1 MDRRHFLRTGAVG
14 LSAAALAGLV
24 PRVARAQSTTADLA
38 IVRGKGIAAMV
49 TRAVDALGGIG
60 HFVKSGETVLLK
72 PNAAWDRTP
81 ELGATT
87 HPEVVAALV
96 ALCKKAGAGKVIVAD
111 RTCHDAKKSFESS
124 GILVAA
130 QKEGAEVLYED
141 LTYTART
148 FGGEGM
154 KEWSLLDLYIKADKV
169 INVPVVKHHGLSRM
183 TCAMKNW
190 FGAVGGKRALLHADI
205 HTTVADLAA
214 ACRPSLTVVDATR
227 ILLDNG
233 PTGGSLEDV
242 KTMDMVAAGYDQVA
256 CDAWACT
263 LMDMKWTDLGYLK
276 KAAERKIGETDLARL
291 KVERIEL

>member
-1 MDRRHFLRTGAVG
+1 MDRRHFLRTGVAG
-14 LSAAALAGLV
+14 LSAAALSSMIRPA
-24 PRVARAQSTTADLA
+24 ARAEGIAADLA
-38 IVRGKGIAAMV
+38 VVRGKSVSAAV
-49 TRAVDALGGIG
+49 TRAVEALGGIG
-60 HFVKSGETVLLK
+60 HFIKQGETVLIK

-87 HPEVVAALV
+87 HPEVVATLV
-96 ALCKKAGAGKVIVAD
+96 RLCKQIGAGKVIVAD
-111 RTCHDAKKSFESS
+111 RTCHDAKKSFQSS
-124 GILVAA
+124 GILEAA
-130 QKEGAEVLYED
+130 EKEGAVVMFED
-141 LTYTART
+141 LTYSART

-154 KEWSLLDLYIKADKV
+154 KEWSLLDLYINADKV
-169 INVPVVKHHGLSRM
+169 INVPVVKHHGLSKM

-227 ILLDNG
+227 VLLDNG
-233 PTGGSLEDV
+233 PTGGSLDDV
-242 KTMDMVAAGYDQVA
+242 KVMDMVAAGYDQVA

-276 KAAERKIGETDLARL
+276 KAAERKIGETDLAKL
-291 KVERIEL
+291 KVEKLEL